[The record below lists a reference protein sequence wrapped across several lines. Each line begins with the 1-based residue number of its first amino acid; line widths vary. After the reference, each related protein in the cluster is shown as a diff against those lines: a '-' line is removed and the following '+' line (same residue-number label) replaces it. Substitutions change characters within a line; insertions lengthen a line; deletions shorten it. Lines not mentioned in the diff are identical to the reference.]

1 MKYCYKIALIN
12 YLFDASYENVRYF
25 DTDAARDAYFDAKI
39 SSWQSLGV
47 NFNAGDL
54 FETVQNIRVPD
65 YGNLI
70 NLLSKNYAVVQRQT
84 CDDDYRNP
92 VDDNTAPRLYYFV
105 KRSTQRVGGSIDI
118 QLELDV
124 IMTFNNST
132 NAYGVIERAHLERFI
147 NAPADAPNTVIYNNE
162 PTSPL
167 FEREQFRNLP
177 QRLLARTRVRWK
189 VNTAQEDGADIND
202 FLNDNIQSWVY
213 VYLSH
218 SDYKYLKLEDTV
230 ETKSEFYF
238 NSYLTSDDVFGG
250 AIVQPYAI
258 IAYPIYAAGSDKK
271 IYAKSNNTK
280 WLIDAEGFDEF
291 EKLNR
296 TDGFSAKVL
305 NMKISPFPPFNVGDY
320 IKGNED
326 GSYNFDADGNL
337 ILNIFTAQGSPNVW
351 TKESAFVRSSM
362 NGGVIALFGQYLSR
376 PFTATVIPQCKQGV
390 TRSVVKTA
398 ATESADFNPKKISA
412 DFYTLRLT
420 DGTNNYDV
428 DALKVLMTYDV
439 EAQEIKNYKL
449 TLFAY
454 EPFTPDITRHYIYY
468 SGSDARGVFIP
479 ATEKNFTGL
488 IAAQDL
494 SMPFSKNNLDI
505 YLASNKNFY
514 LQRDIS
520 MGQRAA
526 HAAINRGAGFF
537 GSIAGGD
544 FGGAF
549 RSIFGAATDA
559 ADIAIERAQSD
570 LTLDNMRN
578 SPEVVQNANG
588 SIALMTAVTNCQI
601 YLEEYAAL
609 PAEYA
614 IAQDYMQKNGFKYG
628 RNGKVRDFQNIR
640 KKYNYVQA
648 IINYLEGDVPE
659 RVHDKIKEVYARGVR
674 FWNTDDV
681 DFDANNYERSID
693 NEQ

>member
-12 YLFDASYENVRYF
+12 YLFDASYDNVRYF
-25 DTDAARDAYFDAKI
+25 DTDAARDEYFDAKI
-39 SSWQSLGV
+39 TSWQSLGV

-54 FETVQNIRVPD
+54 FETVQNIRMPE

-84 CDDDYRNP
+84 SADDYRNP
-92 VDDNTAPRLYYFV
+92 VDDKTAPRLYYFV
-105 KRSTQRVGGSIDI
+105 KRSTQRAGGSIDV

-147 NAPADAPNTVIYNNE
+147 NAPVDAPNTVVYNNE

-177 QRLLARTRVRWK
+177 QRLIARTRVRWK
-189 VNTAQEDGADIND
+189 VNTAQENGADIND
-202 FLNDNIQSWVY
+202 FLNDNIQAWVY

-218 SDYKYLKLEDTV
+218 SDYKYLKLEGAA

-238 NSYLTSDDVFGG
+238 NSYLTADNVFGG

-296 TDGFSAKVL
+296 IDGFSARVL
-305 NMKISPFPPFNVGDY
+305 NIKISPFPPFNVGDY

-337 ILNIFTAQGSPNVW
+337 ILNVFTTQGSPNVW
-351 TKESAFVRSSM
+351 TKESAFVRSSQS
-362 NGGVIALFGQYLSR
+362 GGIIALFGQYLSR
-376 PFTATVIPQCKQGV
+376 PFSATVIPQCKQGV
-390 TRSVVKTA
+390 ARSAVKTA

-449 TLFAY
+449 TLYAY

-526 HAAINRGAGFF
+526 HAAINRGAGFL

-544 FGGAF
+544 LGGAF
-549 RSIFGAATDA
+549 RSLLGAATDA

-601 YLEEYAAL
+601 YVEEYAAL

-614 IAQDYMQKNGFKYG
+614 LAQDYMHKNGFKYG
-628 RNGKVRDFQNIR
+628 RNGKIRDFQNIR

-681 DFDANNYERSID
+681 DFDTNNYERSFD
-693 NEQ
+693 NE

>member
-12 YLFDASYENVRYF
+12 YLFDASYDNVRYF

-39 SSWQSLGV
+39 TSWQSLGV

-54 FETVQNIRVPD
+54 FETVQNIRVPE

-147 NAPADAPNTVIYNNE
+147 NPPAIAEKSKIFNNA

-177 QRLLARTRVRWK
+177 QRLISRTRIKWQ
-189 VNTAQEDGADIND
+189 TIGGSDSAAFND
-202 FLNDNIQSWVY
+202 FLYENVLAWVY

-218 SDYKYLKLEDTV
+218 SDYSYINKGQTE
-230 ETKSEFYF
+230 KSEFYF
-238 NSYLTSDDVFGG
+238 NTYLTAEDVFGA

-258 IAYPIYAAGSDKK
+258 VAYPIYNANTTKR
-271 IYAKSNNTK
+271 IYVKPEGK
-280 WLIDAEGFDEF
+280 EQYLIDAEGFNEF

-296 TDGFSAKVL
+296 NDGFTGKVL
-305 NMKISPFPPFNVGDY
+305 NIKISPFPPFNVGEY
-320 IKGNED
+320 TKGD
-326 GSYNFDADGNL
+326 AAGSFNVDTSGNL
-337 ILNIFTAQGSPNVW
+337 ILNAFDTTNSPHVW
-351 TKESAFVRSSM
+351 TKETA
-362 NGGVIALFGQYLSR
+362 GVQSTATLGILGFFGQYLVH
-376 PFTATVIPQCKQGV
+376 PHTAVVKTNFKQGV
-390 TRSVVKTA
+390 FLPELKA
-398 ATESADFNPKKISA
+398 ATKESDDFNPKKITS
-412 DFYTLRLT
+412 DFYTVRIT
-420 DGTNNYDV
+420 DGVNNYDV
-428 DALKVLMTYDV
+428 DALKVYTTYTYGQKRIEDYNL
-439 EAQEIKNYKL
+439 ILN
-449 TLFAY
+449 AY
-454 EPFTPDITRHYIYY
+454 EPFTPDITRHYIYIQ
-468 SGSDARGVFIP
+468 GSNDNGVFTP
-479 ATEKNFTGL
+479 DTEKNFTGL
-488 IAAQDL
+488 IASQDL
-494 SMPFSKNNLDI
+494 SMPYSKNNLDI

-520 MGQRAA
+520 LGQKAG

-537 GSIAGGD
+537 GSLFGGD
-544 FGGAF
+544 IGGAF
-549 RSIFGAATDA
+549 KNLFGAATDA
-559 ADIAIERAQSD
+559 ADMAIERAQSD

-681 DFDANNYERSID
+681 NFDANNYERSID
-693 NEQ
+693 NE